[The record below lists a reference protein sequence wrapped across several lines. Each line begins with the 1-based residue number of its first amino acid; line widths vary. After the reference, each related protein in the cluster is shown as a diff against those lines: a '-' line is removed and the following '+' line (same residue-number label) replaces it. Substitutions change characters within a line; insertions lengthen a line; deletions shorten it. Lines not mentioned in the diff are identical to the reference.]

1 MTAQYAINDSFA
13 VTLPI
18 QTLNVGGYKIEFVK
32 YDGGFKIVSVNGG
45 MISNLTNGDWME
57 VCALLE
63 NHINQTKQFL
73 LVWSEGY
80 EAEEVIEI
88 GQDSFT
94 DDNGYRQEDIDAIH
108 ALKIGQV
115 LDLSDLG
122 GNHVVT
128 RIADATELDIY
139 IAAIKS
145 EILEDN
151 VLANCKTFSELHN
164 HCDAN
169 MLGFESMPEFD
180 DDEKMID
187 FANAGM
193 DVVDAWLRNGQ
204 KQGA

>member
-1 MTAQYAINDSFA
+1 MATQYAIDDSYSI
-13 VTLPI
+13 TLPI
-18 QTLNVGGYKIEFVK
+18 QILNAGGYKIEFVK

-57 VCALLE
+57 VCALVE

-80 EAEEVIEI
+80 EAEEAIEI

-145 EILEDN
+145 EIIEDN
-151 VLANCKTFSELHN
+151 VLANCKTFAELHN
-164 HCDAN
+164 YCDAN
-169 MLGFESMPEFD
+169 ALGEEYLPEFPTTN
-180 DDEKMID
+180 EMID
-187 FANAGM
+187 FANKGM
-193 DVVDAWLRNGQ
+193 DVIDAWLKER
-204 KQGA
+204 AA